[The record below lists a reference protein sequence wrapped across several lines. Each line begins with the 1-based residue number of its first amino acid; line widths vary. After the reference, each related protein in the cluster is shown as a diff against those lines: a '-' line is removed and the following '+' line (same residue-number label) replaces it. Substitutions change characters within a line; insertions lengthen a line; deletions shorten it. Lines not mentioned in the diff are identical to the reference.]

1 MISALVGMPG
11 EASIG
16 DWFGWDEGQSKLPV
30 SSRPIEFSVSFLL
43 SEVDRTLVAIGEK
56 CVTIDSDIDVLPVFS
71 IVFDFLGVG
80 SFPLLP
86 SKENDEVP

>member
-1 MISALVGMPG
+1 MISALTGMPG

-16 DWFGWDEGQSKLPV
+16 DWLSWDEGPSKLPV

-56 CVTIDSDIDVLPVFS
+56 CVTIDSDIDVLFFS
-71 IVFDFLGVG
+71 AVLNFLGVG
-80 SFPLLP
+80 SFPLLQ
-86 SKENDEVP
+86 SKENDEVS